1 MMSSMT
7 VFHKTEMY
15 EDFQRQTDR
24 ISEEDLNIRCKH
36 DQSAIHMRT
45 KTFRNEFSFSRG
57 TARSSIV
64 DRYLRRHSGYGRSRL
79 PAQTAQPGINH

>member
-7 VFHKTEMY
+7 VFHKIEMY

-24 ISEEDLNIRCKH
+24 IAEEINIRCKH
-36 DQSAIHMRT
+36 DQRAIHMRT

-64 DRYLRRHSGYGRSRL
+64 DRYLRRHSEYGRSNPPHRRHS
-79 PAQTAQPGINH
+79 QG